1 MQRSKFITGFFLILL
16 LCNFQDAHARGGLG
30 RLWNRIFG
38 INEPT
43 VEPTPKSS
51 PSSDS
56 QSIDTSGR
64 AIIGPKGEIAF
75 FYNEEEKIVAVEC
88 EDLTHIRI
96 PERRLDCMENPERVI
111 FDGPVSSFEGS
122 LKMVLK
128 LPMENY
134 SSDKIE
140 LYNNAQNIDIEGDS
154 EKQEKLKSRIAEME
168 GWSKEYGAENADIE
182 KLEKLQQK
190 LAEIEARQDKHANLK
205 SITEEIDG
213 EIKRLIGEISGDDF
227 DDYVYSE
234 DKESLAFNM
243 LRGVFKYSPKILKFI
258 RIEAAGKSFMMGS
271 PEDEDYRDEDENGKD
286 GKQVE
291 VNFTKDFEMMTTEVT
306 QLMWFDI
313 MKKES
318 FTL

>member
-16 LCNFQDAHARGGLG
+16 LCNFQDA
-30 RLWNRIFG
+30 
-38 INEPT
+38 
-43 VEPTPKSS
+43 
-51 PSSDS
+51 

-111 FDGPVSSFEGS
+111 FDGPVSNFEGS

-128 LPMENY
+128 FPMENY
-134 SSDKIE
+134 SSEKIE
-140 LYNNAQNIDIEGDS
+140 LYNNAQSIDIEGDS
-154 EKQEKLKSRIAEME
+154 EKQEKLKSKIAEME

-182 KLEKLQQK
+182 KLEKLQQE
-190 LAEIEARQDKHANLK
+190 LAEIEARQDKQANLK

-243 LRGVFKYSPKILKFI
+243 LRGVFNYSPKALKFI

-271 PEDEDYRDEDENGKD
+271 PEG
-286 GKQVE
+286 
-291 VNFTKDFEMMTTEVT
+291 
-306 QLMWFDI
+306 
-313 MKKES
+313 
-318 FTL
+318 

>member
-30 RLWNRIFG
+30 GLWNRIFG

-51 PSSDS
+51 PSSDT

-75 FYNEEEKIVAVEC
+75 FYNEEEKIVAAEC

-122 LKMVLK
+122 LKRVLK

-154 EKQEKLKSRIAEME
+154 EKQEQLKSKIAEME
-168 GWSKEYGAENADIE
+168 GWS
-182 KLEKLQQK
+182 
-190 LAEIEARQDKHANLK
+190 EAVRSRKCRH
-205 SITEEIDG
+205 
-213 EIKRLIGEISGDDF
+213 
-227 DDYVYSE
+227 
-234 DKESLAFNM
+234 
-243 LRGVFKYSPKILKFI
+243 
-258 RIEAAGKSFMMGS
+258 
-271 PEDEDYRDEDENGKD
+271 
-286 GKQVE
+286 
-291 VNFTKDFEMMTTEVT
+291 
-306 QLMWFDI
+306 
-313 MKKES
+313 
-318 FTL
+318 